1 MQFWRRW
8 KRLVLDLSLNPGPH
22 PKFMWSITGWKASCI
37 QICRNPF
44 GHFCVI
50 LPTNQPTKKRGWTYD
65 CLGGGNYWSQAVAKF
80 ITTDLEGNINI
91 PPSLLRRYPQNKEV
105 NPTVAQERKS
115 AGFIFW
121 EPWMSV
127 QNFMTIPPIFVEVF
141 QSWPTDDR
149 WRGLEIFKWCNRSQS
164 TTPYSSPDVYVLAAP
179 SHLAHSFMHTFSKH
193 CPPTLDPGV
202 TPCEGPASRE
212 RSSCP
217 SASPRLITLK
227 QHRGTHKT
235 RSVLACQN
243 EKKITV
249 SPPLVCFIARESS
262 WSSLSR
268 SFWNPCLFKIQS
280 CRQIHRDGSI
290 HMIQTWGNKHP
301 NER

>member
-1 MQFWRRW
+1 MTALVEVIIGVKELPNLSQLILKGTLTSLHHCWDVTLKTKKSTLRW
-8 KRLVLDLSLNPGPH
+8 PKRESQGIVKVSRIHLLRTVNVRTKFHDNP
-22 PKFMWSITGWKASCI
+22 SN
-37 QICRNPF
+37 ICR
-44 GHFCVI
+44 GI
-50 LPTNQPTKKRGWTYD
+50 
-65 CLGGGNYWSQAVAKF
+65 
-80 ITTDLEGNINI
+80 
-91 PPSLLRRYPQNKEV
+91 
-105 NPTVAQERKS
+105 
-115 AGFIFW
+115 
-121 EPWMSV
+121 
-127 QNFMTIPPIFVEVF
+127 F

-193 CPPTLDPGV
+193 CPPTLDPGA

>member
-1 MQFWRRW
+1 
-8 KRLVLDLSLNPGPH
+8 
-22 PKFMWSITGWKASCI
+22 
-37 QICRNPF
+37 
-44 GHFCVI
+44 
-50 LPTNQPTKKRGWTYD
+50 
-65 CLGGGNYWSQAVAKF
+65 
-80 ITTDLEGNINI
+80 
-91 PPSLLRRYPQNKEV
+91 
-105 NPTVAQERKS
+105 
-115 AGFIFW
+115 
-121 EPWMSV
+121 MSV
-127 QNFMTIPPIFVEVF
+127 QNFTTIPPIFVEVF

-193 CPPTLDPGV
+193 CPPTLDPGA

-243 EKKITV
+243 EKNITV
-249 SPPLVCFIARESS
+249 SPPSFD
-262 WSSLSR
+262 LSPERAAEAAFPALFETPACSKFKAADR
-268 SFWNPCLFKIQS
+268 STETDPSTWFRLEEINILM
-280 CRQIHRDGSI
+280 RDKYI
-290 HMIQTWGNKHP
+290 TWW
-301 NER
+301 